1 MVIKTLNILCLLL
14 ILISCKNNQETSP
27 DDNVEKQSQEITEL
41 DISKLKYTDYA
52 LDAKTE
58 DVIKDW
64 QAYYQLQDV
73 IINIK
78 KGDLSFFN
86 NNEEEVKIL
95 LSKLRESIPQQIS
108 SPSVLARMLV
118 LETKILKLES
128 LSNLATTSKEELLNT
143 IKEFLVA
150 CSNINFQMNKKIEF
164 DGRDI
169 EKP

>member
-14 ILISCKNNQETSP
+14 ILISCKNNQEAGP

-41 DISKLKYTDYA
+41 DISKLKYIDYA

-58 DVIKDW
+58 DTIKDW

-95 LSKLRESIPQQIS
+95 LSKLRENIPQQIS
-108 SPSVLARMLV
+108 SPSVLARILV

-128 LSNLATTSKEELLNT
+128 LSNLATTSKEELLIT